1 MCASLLFQYNVD
13 GPLCLGPPTR
23 ATTLAMADSQLEAAE
38 CAARTAQRH
47 CDFCGARAW
56 SPPPPGPF
64 SCPLGAPRAAHNVP
78 DLRWPHGRRP
88 PSAVPR
94 GAWQKKT
101 RPRARARATG
111 AKEGAPEAGRGRRQ
125 CSCRRARR
133 RHRTRRPGHRGAY
146 GRRGRSHGRR
156 PRAPRL
162 FDVSRLRL
170 MRARRTAP
178 SASSRCAPECARA
191 SGWRG
196 CSRGARASGHAPTCS
211 AHSACVR
218 RYPAAAAAARCASG
232 PRAQ

>member
-13 GPLCLGPPTR
+13 GPLCLGLPAR
-23 ATTLAMADSQLEAAE
+23 ATTLAMADPQLEAAE

-47 CDFCGARAW
+47 CDFGGARAW

-88 PSAVPR
+88 PSAVPCV
-94 GAWQKKT
+94 AEKT
-101 RPRARARATG
+101 KASR
-111 AKEGAPEAGRGRRQ
+111 EGEGDRRER
-125 CSCRRARR
+125 RRARSR
-133 RHRTRRPGHRGAY
+133 SRAPSMLVPPRASPPPHSSTWTPRCVRPPRPLTRP
-146 GRRGRSHGRR
+146 
-156 PRAPRL
+156 PPLRAPRL

-218 RYPAAAAAARCASG
+218 RYHAAAAAARCASG